1 MPLIQ
6 VKLIEGAFS
15 QAQKEEIIQKLTD
28 TMVSIEGK
36 SLRPVTWVI
45 LEEAKSDE
53 WGIGGKEKTTYSV
66 QVKVIEEALSQ
77 GQKQQVIQK
86 FTDTMASIEGKSL
99 RPTNFVKVEEVKS
112 GEWGIGGKAMTKYDI
127 MALAA
132 ESYDRF

>member
-15 QAQKEEIIQKLTD
+15 QAQKKEIIQKFTD

-36 SLRPVTWVI
+36 SIRPVTWVI
-45 LEEAKSDE
+45 LEEVKSDE
-53 WGIGGKEKTTYSV
+53 RGIGGKEMTTYSV

-86 FTDTMASIEGKSL
+86 FTDTMASIEGKSM
-99 RPTNFVKVEEVKS
+99 RPANFVKIEEVKS
-112 GEWGIGGKAMTKYDI
+112 GEWGIGGQAMTKYDI

-132 ESYDRF
+132 ESYEKF